1 MGLQISMEN
10 TEKLSLEQIRAFLQ
24 ASQFAG
30 QPVCRPASLQATQE
44 ARFEATRRQ
53 EIYEGVTRTICY
65 QEYWKQKRRIKGL
78 LRQYITAMTGL
89 SRAQVTRLIARY
101 KDYGQVQEGS

>member
-30 QPVCRPASLQATQE
+30 HPGGAVR
-44 ARFEATRRQ
+44 
-53 EIYEGVTRTICY
+53 GD
-65 QEYWKQKRRIKGL
+65 G
-78 LRQYITAMTGL
+78 TAGDL
-89 SRAQVTRLIARY
+89 
-101 KDYGQVQEGS
+101 